1 LGKAKTWIQIF
12 LILVVVA
19 IGSNIIGN
27 LLDSSEVNWDLPGG
41 QYEILEE
48 YLLNNYTIVN
58 LEDDIEFT
66 DLSIL
71 DSDLEGKEIFFTG
84 ELHGVK
90 ANEELRWKFLKYF
103 KEKTDFKYYLC
114 ELGYSH
120 AYFINK
126 YLDTGD
132 LNILEEM
139 YKSLKGTYEWNKD
152 NYNHWRKLYEYNKTL
167 PVDKRIRVVGVDI
180 EHQIDNAYRYLVDV
194 LPEREVPGEIKENV
208 EEIKDILNNYNHSY
222 SSVAVTHSRK
232 LLKDMEEKENI
243 YREYLGDNFTGFKFV
258 NLNVL
263 NTAKAYNRDWNEYQ
277 WNNTRDKMIYEN
289 FIILLNELPEG
300 KYYGQWGLN
309 HAFQSKED
317 EVMWFGAH
325 LNSDES
331 KYKGKILTIAYFYD
345 ACQRM
350 STVENRTYSTSE
362 LDFIPQIF
370 KVANDLTSSNMNIYK
385 LNSKGSP
392 LFQLPMN
399 STFTGKALEDK
410 VVDFFQYIVCIK
422 NSKATEPLNDE
433 YN

>member
-90 ANEELRWKFLKYF
+90 ANEELKMKFLKYF

-114 ELGYSH
+114 EWGYSH

-132 LNILEEM
+132 IKILEEM
-139 YKSLKGTYEWNKD
+139 YKSLKGTNAWSKES
-152 NYNHWRKLYEYNKTL
+152 YNHWKDLYEYNKTL
-167 PVDKRIRVVGVDI
+167 PLDRRIQVVGVDI
-180 EHQIDNAYRYLVDV
+180 EHQIDNSYRYLVDV
-194 LPEREVPGEIKENV
+194 LPKKEAPEEIRENI
-208 EEIKDILNNYNHSY
+208 EEIKNILNNHDNFNDSA
-222 SSVAVTHSRK
+222 AVEHSRK

-243 YREYLGDNFTGFKFV
+243 YKEYLGDNFNGFKIV
-258 NLNVL
+258 NINIL
-263 NTAKAYNRDWNEYQ
+263 NTMEAYNMFDSQYGWDK
-277 WNNTRDKMIYEN
+277 TRDRMIYEN
-289 FIILLNELPEG
+289 FKMVQNELPRG
-300 KYYGQWGLN
+300 KYFGQWGLN

-317 EVMWFGAH
+317 EVTWFASY
-325 LNSDES
+325 LNNDPI
-331 KYKGKILTIAYFYD
+331 YKGKILTIVYFYD
-345 ACQRM
+345 NCQYM
-350 STVENRTYSTSE
+350 DMWNNRSYSVSK
-362 LDFIPQIF
+362 LSFIPSIF
-370 KVANDLTSSNMNIYK
+370 KQANDLTGSNINIYK

-392 LFQLPMN
+392 FYEMPMN
-399 STFTGKALEDK
+399 STLTGKELEDK
-410 VVDFFQYIVCIK
+410 VVDFFQYVVCIK
-422 NSKATEPLNDE
+422 NSEAVEPLNDE